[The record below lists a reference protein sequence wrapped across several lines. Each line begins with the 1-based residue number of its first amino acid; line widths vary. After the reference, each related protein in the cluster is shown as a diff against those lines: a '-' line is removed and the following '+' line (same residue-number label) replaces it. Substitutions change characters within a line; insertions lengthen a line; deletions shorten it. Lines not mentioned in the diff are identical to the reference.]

1 MRDRLNVKN
10 ILMCLKRL
18 LKIIKKKEEKRKDIL
33 LRALHKIVIPKL
45 MRLRNNF
52 LISVEK

>member
-10 ILMCLKRL
+10 ILMRLKRL